1 MNAELEATDISNLP
15 ELLRLAEEV
24 VASRSP
30 RLLRR
35 GDQAMV
41 IVSSVESA
49 PGVPEGPRRA
59 SPGSARDAILNII
72 GIGESPEPT
81 DVSQHKHRYLA
92 EAYEPP
98 QP

>member
-41 IVSSVESA
+41 IVSPVESA

-59 SPGSARDAILNII
+59 SPRFRARCD
-72 GIGESPEPT
+72 P
-81 DVSQHKHRYLA
+81 QHHWHWRI
-92 EAYEPP
+92 P
-98 QP
+98 